1 MRKRISTPPP
11 PNSHK
16 SEKKNH
22 TKVWVE
28 GARFKKALP
37 TTIVQN
43 SLSMERAK
51 HKNALLG

>member
-1 MRKRISTPPP
+1 MRKRISTPPL

-28 GARFKKALP
+28 GAHFKNAIP
-37 TTIVQN
+37 TTIVLN
-43 SLSMERAK
+43 SLSMGRAK